1 MIKLLT
7 NKFIKDDDPHRRMRV
22 GLLGGVIGIVCNIL
36 LFGVKLTAGL
46 LMSSVAIISDA
57 FNNLSDMGSSIVVL
71 ISSKAAAAHPDKE
84 HPFGHGRVEYIASLI
99 VAIIIVLVGFELGRT
114 SVDKI
119 LNPTP
124 TEFSWLLTIILALTV
139 LVKLWM
145 YKSYSFL
152 ADMIDSTLFKATAR
166 DSLNDVISTLAVV
179 LATVVNHFITTVELD
194 GVIGLAVACYIVFG
208 GIKIAK
214 ETIDLLLG
222 SPPSAE
228 LCEKIRAIIS
238 SGEHIVGVHDLIIHD
253 YGPGRI
259 FASAH
264 AEVPAS
270 DDPTAVH
277 ECIDALER
285 EIYKELDIR
294 IVLHTDPISVD
305 DERVNKLREMTEKIV
320 GALNPEYTIH
330 DFRITDGENNINLI
344 FDVAVPDCPTDKDK
358 SSLAQTLKN
367 LLKAN
372 DSKYNA
378 VITVDDYYG

>member
-1 MIKLLT
+1 
-7 NKFIKDDDPHRRMRV
+7 MRV
-22 GLLGGVIGIVCNIL
+22 GILGGLIGVLCNLL

-46 LMSSVAIISDA
+46 LMASVAIISDA
-57 FNNLSDMGSSIVVL
+57 FNNLSDMGSSVVVL
-71 ISSKAAAAHPDKE
+71 ISAKAAAAHPDKE

-99 VAIIIVLVGFELGRT
+99 VAIIIVFVGFELGRT
-114 SVDKI
+114 SVLRI
-119 LNPTP
+119 ITP
-124 TEFSWLLTIILALTV
+124 ESTDFSWVLTIILALTV

-145 YKSYSFL
+145 YRSYSYL
-152 ADMIDSTLFKATAR
+152 ADLIHSTLFKATAR
-166 DSLNDVISTLAVV
+166 DSLNDVVSTLAVV
-179 LATVVNHFITTVELD
+179 LATVINHFVTAFELD
-194 GVIGLAVACYIVFG
+194 GYIGLAVAVYIVFG

-222 SPPSAE
+222 SPPSKE
-228 LCEKIRAIIS
+228 VCDKIRAIIS

-270 DDPTAVH
+270 DDPSAVH

-305 DERVNKLREMTEKIV
+305 DERVNKLKEMTENIV
-320 GALNPEYTIH
+320 GALNTDYTIH

-344 FDVAVPDCPTDKDK
+344 FDVAVTDCPTDKDK
-358 SSLAQTLKN
+358 SSLAETIKK
-367 LLKAN
+367 LLKAH

-378 VITVDDYYG
+378 VITVDDFYG